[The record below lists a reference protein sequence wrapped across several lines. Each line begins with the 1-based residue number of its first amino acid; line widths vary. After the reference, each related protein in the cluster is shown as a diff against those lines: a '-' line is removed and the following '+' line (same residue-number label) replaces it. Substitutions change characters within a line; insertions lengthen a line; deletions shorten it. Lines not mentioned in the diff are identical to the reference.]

1 MEVVLSLLS
10 TERSPDDYTLLSV
23 YSSTWNSESLTATS
37 FCTFTI
43 TEHFSKQQ
51 PKKKSVETIVFYILS
66 SFIIK
71 YLPVSCCDV
80 EILFKCL
87 PLAKTSYTK
96 HLKISSEILLLFLTW
111 HKRQLHKSP
120 TLKHHDN
127 SFREQLRFKWAA
139 GGQLDQPPYSSRAIQ
154 SRLPMAVS
162 RQILSISK
170 HEDSTISM
178 SSQWWCLVTLTV
190 KKCFLISRGNLFSF
204 RAIASSPVAKWNLAS
219 PHLHNPFNFVQ
230 VGMILPQVQP
240 SLIHAKTV
248 PALSVS
254 SHISD
259 APAF

>member
-1 MEVVLSLLS
+1 MTTHFYLCTALRGILNLLQQLHFVPSLSQNILVS
-10 TERSPDDYTLLSV
+10 
-23 YSSTWNSESLTATS
+23 NS
-37 FCTFTI
+37 
-43 TEHFSKQQ
+43 Q
-51 PKKKSVETIVFYILS
+51 KKKISGDNSVLHSKFLQ
-66 SFIIK
+66 IK

-96 HLKISSEILLLFLTW
+96 HFKISSEILLLFLTW

-230 VGMILPQVQP
+230 VGTILPQVQP

-254 SHISD
+254 SHISNP
-259 APAF
+259 PAF